1 MGIITSV
8 GIILFLYF
16 TYYYYSYFTRP
27 NPLPG
32 PFPLPFIG
40 TLLQIGLEP
49 HKWAEKNLNDSIDI
63 WEFYAG
69 PFRVIVPCDAKY
81 VDKIYLSYN
90 ESKGLS
96 KEAMFSKRGVAI
108 YDEVGIQNGVVFNND
123 FHKWKR
129 SRQFI
134 TKVLMSKKHHI
145 EFINSSQK
153 IFKEFEKEWGNN
165 DVITID
171 FSKWIS
177 LYKAK
182 VTIATVI
189 GQPLYNLPSFDSV
202 SRSAA
207 EYVAMYAFLIFVPKI
222 IINIFKFF
230 GFNTIKK
237 ESVFLNGT
245 IRSIIQKRRDKI
257 MSESTPNFNL
267 LDLLLIAN
275 SSSNSEG
282 YIEGEQPMND
292 EEIETNLAEIT
303 AASIETTSNALCFLV
318 YNVAKNPL
326 NHEKICA
333 EIFEIFGSDINSM
346 VTYEALEKCRYVDA
360 LVKETLRN
368 INPVPYNLRVLY
380 VDDSTDKFHWSSGT
394 WFLIDNQRIM
404 NNPKYW
410 KEPMK
415 FDPSRFLSE
424 EHGGTDEFSNMCKN
438 GYVPFG
444 GGLRICPGRNLALIE
459 LKLLAILFF
468 RKYNIELVNNESIKY
483 VYRTTNQVHDFM
495 IKISQKR
502 K

>member
-1 MGIITSV
+1 
-8 GIILFLYF
+8 
-16 TYYYYSYFTRP
+16 
-27 NPLPG
+27 
-32 PFPLPFIG
+32 
-40 TLLQIGLEP
+40 P

-90 ESKGLS
+90 ESKSLS
-96 KEAMFSKRGVAI
+96 KEVMFSKRGVAV
-108 YDEVGIQNGVVFNND
+108 YNEVGIQNGVVFNND
-123 FHKWKR
+123 IHKWKR

-134 TKVLMSKKHHI
+134 TKVLMSKKHQI
-145 EFINSSQK
+145 EFKNSSQK
-153 IFKEFEKEWGNN
+153 IFEEYEKQWDKN
-165 DVITID
+165 DGITLD

-189 GQPLYNLPSFDSV
+189 GQPLYNLPSFDSI
-202 SRSAA
+202 SRAAA
-207 EYVAMYAFLIFVPKI
+207 EYVIM
-222 IINIFKFF
+222 
-230 GFNTIKK
+230 

-245 IRSIIQKRRDKI
+245 IRSIIQERRDKI
-257 MSESTPNFNL
+257 MSGSIPNFNL
-267 LDLLLIAN
+267 LDLLLITN

-303 AASIETTSNALCFLV
+303 TSNALCFLV

-326 NHEKICA
+326 NHEKLCA
-333 EIFEIFGSDINSM
+333 EIFKIFGSDTNAM
-346 VTYEALEKCRYVDA
+346 VTYEDLEKCRYVDA
-360 LVKETLRN
+360 LVKESLRSS
-368 INPVPYNLRVLY
+368 NPVPYNLRVLNG
-380 VDDSTDKFHWSSGT
+380 DDSTDKFHWSPGT

-410 KEPMK
+410 NEPMK
-415 FDPSRFLSE
+415 FNPDRFLSE
-424 EHGGTDEFSNMCKN
+424 EHGGTNEFSNMCKN

-444 GGLRICPGRNLALIE
+444 GGLRICPGRNIALIE